1 MNPSH
6 PHDSE
11 IRRTVVT
18 DPDPTAA
25 VEAALKLAIK
35 NLDDK
40 VTNQF
45 VSIDSATGLAREQL
59 KEKLDSLA
67 SGINDKFSANEKLVN
82 QQAAANK
89 DLVDQLAKA
98 NSVALQAALQTQKES
113 AAKFESS
120 VADLIKQLQVS
131 FDTANKAT
139 NEKIDRLTSRL
150 DLGQGG
156 FINNTDSRREN
167 REDTRDT
174 AKAATDNRSFFIAI
188 LAVAVAIASFF
199 FGFHK

>member
-1 MNPSH
+1 MSDQIP
-6 PHDSE
+6 E
-11 IRRTVVT
+11 QRKTVVT

-40 VTNQF
+40 VTLQF
-45 VSIDSATGLAREQL
+45 HGIDTASVLAREQL
-59 KEKLDSLA
+59 KEKLEALS
-67 SGINDKFSANEKLVN
+67 SGINDKFGANEKLVN

-156 FINNTDSRREN
+156 FTQGNDTRRED
-167 REDTRDT
+167 REVRRDETTSSTNLWGILIGIAGVLAAAVT
-174 AKAATDNRSFFIAI
+174 AIVSLGQR
-188 LAVAVAIASFF
+188 
-199 FGFHK
+199 H